1 MQGIARSK
9 WSTIIQLRSL
19 CGRHLTVPT
28 SYKLEDVVKEGD
40 RPQCISQ
47 VTEIWK
53 GRYNDEAV
61 ALKVLRVPRDDH
73 VQKNKSASVKQ
84 EARSSSF

>member
-1 MQGIARSK
+1 M
-9 WSTIIQLRSL
+9 L

-28 SYKLEDVVKEGD
+28 TYTLKDVVKEGD

-61 ALKVLRVPRDDH
+61 ALKILRVPRDDH
-73 VQKNKSASVKQ
+73 VQRNKSASIGREVC
-84 EARSSSF
+84 SSLF